1 MWNLASVCSEMVLL
15 SVLGRTKYPNVALA
29 QKLLWMHQILLLGY
43 ELELKLIEIV
53 LILMQDGCTI
63 YAECTIRLG
72 NHFGHTQWNSK
83 VIWVMWNLASVHLE
97 MVLVLL

>member
-1 MWNLASVCSEMVLL
+1 MIGARYV
-15 SVLGRTKYPNVALA
+15 PNVALA
-29 QKLLWMHQILLLGY
+29 QKLLWTHQILLLGY

-83 VIWVMWNLASVHLE
+83 VIWVMWNLASVRSE
-97 MVLVLL
+97 MVLVSV